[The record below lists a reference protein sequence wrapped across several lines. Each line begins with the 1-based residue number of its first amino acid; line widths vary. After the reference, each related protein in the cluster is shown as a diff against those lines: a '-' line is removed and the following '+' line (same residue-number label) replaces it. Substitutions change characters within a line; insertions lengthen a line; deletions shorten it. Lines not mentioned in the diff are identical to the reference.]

1 MSLVKLV
8 EVWYRYPGSNNY
20 ALKNINIELNRSKIY
35 LVTGPNGAGKTTL
48 LLVMAGLLKPTR
60 GSVYF
65 NNELIHKQVPSV
77 RRYIGLLFQNPET
90 MLFNPTVYDEIAYA
104 LRQIHRDHKIIDNII
119 NNVFTELEIDRGLL
133 EKPTH
138 MLSYG
143 EKKLVA
149 LASIIAYNP
158 TLLLLDEPYTNLSKK
173 YIDKINEL
181 ITRYREEGRT
191 IVIVSHD
198 TTYCRFI
205 VDQTFYMD
213 SGKIINTI

>member
-8 EVWYRYPGSNNY
+8 NVWYRYPGSKEY

-65 NNELIHKQVPSV
+65 NNELIHIQVPSV

-149 LASIIAYNP
+149 LASIIVYNP

-198 TTYCRFI
+198 TTYCRYI